1 MNIQINPE
9 TRIFILEGIAGAGK
23 NTLQAEL
30 KKHFAGNVIWDFPE
44 EELLFNWKHMWLKD
58 LERERLSLYH
68 KVLDHAEDMLAKD
81 PDSIFLLNRFHISL
95 KIFGVYSEPEMLA
108 SYDRLLE
115 RLKALPVSTIIP
127 VMDDSLI
134 ESRSIHK
141 ERLDPI
147 WKMYLERK
155 LKLFGCSDLVELYSK
170 EQKRIL
176 ALAETQG
183 IPYQTLTVDVNVA

>member
-1 MNIQINPE
+1 MYLTIPLE
-9 TRIFILEGIAGAGK
+9 ARIFILEGIAGAGK

-30 KKHFAGNVIWDFPE
+30 KKRFEGKVIWDFPE

-58 LERERLSLYH
+58 LEEERLSLYH

-81 PDSIFLLNRFHISL
+81 PESIFIFNRFHISWRL
-95 KIFGVYSEPEMLA
+95 FATSEKPEIIA
-108 SYDRLLE
+108 EYERLLA
-115 RLKALPVSTIIP
+115 RLKSLPVLTLIP
-127 VMDDSLI
+127 TMDDSLI

-147 WKMYLERK
+147 WKMYLDRK
-155 LKLFGCSDLVELYSK
+155 LKLFQCTDLIELYSK
-170 EQKRIL
+170 EQKRLL

-183 IPYQTLTVDVNVA
+183 VPYQTLTVDINFS